1 MNKVMNKVLL
11 VDDDEDLLFLIGE
24 YLEAYGIK
32 FDLAESAAQA
42 RKRLKYNEY
51 DLIISDL
58 NMPGESG
65 FDLFRSVSS
74 RYPELPFVL
83 MSGNRDPRL
92 RREAVSMGICNFVE
106 KPFLLS
112 DLKRIITDL
121 ACVKPDAVGAPAA

>member
-1 MNKVMNKVLL
+1 MNKVLL
-11 VDDDEDLLFLIGE
+11 VDDDEDLLFLISE
-24 YLEAYGIK
+24 YLGAYGIE

-42 RKRLKYNEY
+42 RKRLKYCEY

-74 RYPELPFVL
+74 RYPGLPFIL

-92 RREAVSMGICNFVE
+92 RREAVSMGICNFLE

-121 ACVKPDAVGAPAA
+121 VCMKPAAIGAPAA

>member
-1 MNKVMNKVLL
+1 MNKALL

-24 YLEAYGIK
+24 YLEAYGIE

-42 RKRLKYNEY
+42 RKRLKYCEY
-51 DLIISDL
+51 DIVISDL

-92 RREAVSMGICNFVE
+92 RREAVSMGICTFLE

-112 DLKRIITDL
+112 DLKRIITDS
-121 ACVKPDAVGAPAA
+121 ACVKRAAIGAPAA

>member
-24 YLEAYGIK
+24 YLEAYGIQ

-42 RKRLKYNEY
+42 RKRMKYCEY

-74 RYPELPFVL
+74 RYPGLPFVL

-121 ACVKPDAVGAPAA
+121 ACVKPDAMGAPAA

>member
-1 MNKVMNKVLL
+1 MNKAMNKVLL

-24 YLEAYGIK
+24 YLEAYGIE
-32 FDLAESAAQA
+32 FDLAENAAQA
-42 RKRLKYNEY
+42 RKRLKYCEY

-74 RYPELPFVL
+74 RYPGLPFIL

-92 RREAVSMGICNFVE
+92 RREAVSMGICNFLE

-112 DLKRIITDL
+112 DLKRLITNL
-121 ACVKPDAVGAPAA
+121 TCVRPAAIGAPAA

>member
-1 MNKVMNKVLL
+1 MNKVLL

-24 YLEAYGIK
+24 YLEAFGIK
-32 FDLAESAAQA
+32 FDLAESATQA
-42 RKRLKYNEY
+42 RKRLKYSEY
-51 DLIISDL
+51 DLVVSDL

-74 RYPELPFVL
+74 RYPGLPFIL

-92 RREAVSMGICNFVE
+92 RREAMSMGICEFLD

-112 DLKRIITDL
+112 DLKRIITGS
-121 ACVKPDAVGAPAA
+121 ACVKRAAIGAPAA

>member
-1 MNKVMNKVLL
+1 MNKALL
-11 VDDDEDLLFLIGE
+11 VDDDEDLLFLVGE
-24 YLEAYGIK
+24 YLDAYGIE

-42 RKRLKYNEY
+42 RKRLKYCEY
-51 DLIISDL
+51 DIIISDL

-74 RYPELPFVL
+74 RYPGLPFVL

-92 RREAVSMGICNFVE
+92 RREAVSMGICEFLE

-112 DLKRIITDL
+112 DLKRIITDS
-121 ACVKPDAVGAPAA
+121 ACVKRAAIGAPAA

>member
-24 YLEAYGIK
+24 YLEAYGIE

-42 RKRLKYNEY
+42 RKRLKYSEY

-121 ACVKPDAVGAPAA
+121 ACVKPAAMGAPAA

>member
-1 MNKVMNKVLL
+1 MNKVLL

-24 YLEAYGIK
+24 YLDAFGIE

-42 RKRLKYNEY
+42 RKRLKYCEY
-51 DLIISDL
+51 DLVVSDL

-74 RYPELPFVL
+74 RYPGLPFIL

-92 RREAVSMGICNFVE
+92 RREAISMGICEFLD
-106 KPFLLS
+106 KPFHLS
-112 DLKRIITDL
+112 DLKRIITDS
-121 ACVKPDAVGAPAA
+121 ACVKRAAMGAPAA

>member
-1 MNKVMNKVLL
+1 MNKVLL
-11 VDDDEDLLFLIGE
+11 VDDDEELLFLIGE
-24 YLEAYGIK
+24 YLGAYGIE

-42 RKRLKYNEY
+42 RKRLKYCEY

-65 FDLFRSVSS
+65 LDLFRSVSS
-74 RYPELPFVL
+74 RYPGLPFIL

-92 RREAVSMGICNFVE
+92 RREAMSMGICDFLE

-112 DLKRIITDL
+112 DLKRIITDS
-121 ACVKPDAVGAPAA
+121 ACVKRAAIGAPAA

>member
-42 RKRLKYNEY
+42 RKRLKYSEY

-121 ACVKPDAVGAPAA
+121 ACVKPDAMGAPAA

>member
-42 RKRLKYNEY
+42 RKRLKYSEY

-112 DLKRIITDL
+112 DLKRIITDS
-121 ACVKPDAVGAPAA
+121 ACVKHAAIGAPAA

>member
-1 MNKVMNKVLL
+1 MNKALL

-24 YLEAYGIK
+24 YLEAYGIE

-42 RKRLKYNEY
+42 RMRLKYSEY

-65 FDLFRSVSS
+65 FDLYRSVSS
-74 RYPELPFVL
+74 RYPGLPFIL

-92 RREAVSMGICNFVE
+92 RREAVSMGICNFLE

-112 DLKRIITDL
+112 DLKRIITDS
-121 ACVKPDAVGAPAA
+121 ACVKRAAIGAPAA